1 VKQSRFSAMSSPSLP
16 GPSLEPERQF
26 AVYSLV
32 LAGVAFALFTVAFA
46 IVTNMPNSAPEAA
59 IGAALW
65 FFIVIGLLVV
75 PLMQLAGIV
84 LGVAAL
90 FRTGDRKLLGVMA
103 ALLNLFLLAGGVVL
117 SVIMIAAGGG
127 TR

>member
-1 VKQSRFSAMSSPSLP
+1 
-16 GPSLEPERQF
+16 
-26 AVYSLV
+26 
-32 LAGVAFALFTVAFA
+32 
-46 IVTNMPNSAPEAA
+46 
-59 IGAALW
+59 
-65 FFIVIGLLVV
+65 
-75 PLMQLAGIV
+75 MQLAGIV

>member
-1 VKQSRFSAMSSPSLP
+1 M
-16 GPSLEPERQF
+16 EPERQF

-84 LGVAAL
+84 LGIAAL

-127 TR
+127 AR

>member
-1 VKQSRFSAMSSPSLP
+1 M
-16 GPSLEPERQF
+16 EPERQF

-32 LAGVAFALFTVAFA
+32 LAGLAFALFTVAFA
-46 IVTNMPNSAPEAA
+46 IVTNMPDSAPEAA

-65 FFIVIGLLVV
+65 FFIVAGLLVV

-84 LGVAAL
+84 LGIAAL
-90 FRTGDRKLLGVMA
+90 FRTGDRKLLGAMA

-117 SVIMIAAGGG
+117 SVIMIAAGGSP
-127 TR
+127 R